1 MSMRKDEIS
10 FDKIASIFSGLSTK
24 EYFMAIT
31 TVARVKAAGLV
42 VLSYIK
48 SILDVRLCFHKN
60 INYKKYCS
68 LNIKDEQ
75 LYFFIPSVPEQ
86 AFQVQ

>member
-1 MSMRKDEIS
+1 MSITVFLLFKKSVKQYYQVTRSSSLMSMRKDEIS

-42 VLSYIK
+42 VLSYTK
-48 SILDVRLCFHKN
+48 SISDVKT
-60 INYKKYCS
+60 S
-68 LNIKDEQ
+68 L
-75 LYFFIPSVPEQ
+75 PEEL
-86 AFQVQ
+86 